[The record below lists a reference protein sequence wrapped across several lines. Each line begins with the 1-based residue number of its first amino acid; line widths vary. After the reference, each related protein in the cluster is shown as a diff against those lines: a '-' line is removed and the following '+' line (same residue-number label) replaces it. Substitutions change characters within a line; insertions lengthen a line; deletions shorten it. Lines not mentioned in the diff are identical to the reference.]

1 MAVKPLSEAS
11 KIPKKTKTLMEK
23 FTDFISWFLGSW
35 WAVIFHTI
43 WFSIWLI
50 FNFDINL
57 LTFSVSLE
65 AIFIGI
71 FLLMAANKA
80 EIRRDLHEA
89 RLRKRDR
96 ESLKH
101 DIKLDEKADRQLLEL
116 KRGQKELIKE
126 IKKIR
131 KELNKL
137 QQ

>member
-1 MAVKPLSEAS
+1 MTIKPLNEAS

-23 FTDFISWFLGSW
+23 STDFISWFLGSW
-35 WAVIFHTI
+35 WAVIFHTV

-96 ESLKH
+96 ESLEH
-101 DIKLDEKADRQLLEL
+101 DIKLDERADRQLVEI
-116 KRGQKELIKE
+116 KRGQKELAKE

-131 KELNKL
+131 KKLNKL
-137 QQ
+137 